1 MAFTPQTPEE
11 QRRSARKSAAI
22 GLGGLGALGVA
33 YHKAN
38 KYSEAKMK
46 EMFGDDFFTGGA
58 ARPGFRRPSNVD
70 EGGGTMEEK
79 MAYRAKRDT
88 GPEGDIARRKL
99 DQIKRARAEAEGK
112 TFRARVKKGFSG
124 FVSKVAGFFKKKP
137 IAKVAML
144 MSAREELQSIIA
156 LDATG
161 SDYAMAGIS
170 GYAGLKAIHASTPR
184 LLGKQRFYHGT
195 SKQNAEKII
204 KEGLDPEMGGKNGA
218 SAHVGSSS
226 YVKNSTGHVHVTP
239 SKRVAAAF
247 SHLHGSGAG
256 KGDPKQALA
265 MLKGALLGTAG
276 PGAIVSG
283 HLDYDRFQ
291 RDFHLD
297 PDMGGGQAYRTKTK
311 IGTESIGSSVTK
323 GVSAGSIAKYVKA
336 NPGRFAAGAGLAAA
350 GGAGLAY
357 GASRLLG
364 KKPVSNMSAA
374 DELDSIIQLAAWT
387 RKEGKS
393 RSGGLNEKGRKSY
406 ERENPGSDL
415 KAPSKEAGNPRRASF
430 CARMSGMKKK
440 LTSSKTANDP
450 DSRINKSLKAWN
462 CSAREEL
469 NTILFAK
476 KGGDYKRHWSQ
487 KKTDRKGKKKCA
499 DCGETPCECHTYSAR
514 EELDV
519 IRFGLMDKLKNIF
532 KKPKPQMAS
541 PEALK
546 KAGIQVFEPQ
556 KMNVEKFE
564 PQKMNVEKFTP
575 KRFGEF
581 SARDQLDEIQF
592 GYDLFGRAA
601 RAGAKNAT
609 VAAKGYANISRGY
622 RASVVAA
629 MKNPESFGKHSAQHW
644 GEASAENIGMAK
656 QMIGIGKNLRKEAR
670 QKLIRDSAI
679 TAGTLGATGAGI
691 AYANRK
697 RELSAREEL
706 GLSVR
711 DQLNTILMGVDVR
724 PRDPMGRY
732 DQAEDGAPN
741 PQHMKVV
748 YAAPQE
754 QAPPSIT
761 GKNMGKLAA
770 GGAAFMGGGMALQH
784 LIEKLKKLKK

>member
-11 QRRSARKSAAI
+11 QRRSARKGAAI
-22 GLGGLGALGVA
+22 AIGGLGALGVSK
-33 YHKAN
+33 YKAK

-124 FVSKVAGFFKKKP
+124 FVSKVAGVFKKKP

-170 GYAGLKAIHASTPR
+170 GYGGLKAIHASTPR

-218 SAHVGSSS
+218 SAHVGSSN

-291 RDFHLD
+291 RDFHPD

-374 DELDSIIQLAAWT
+374 DELDLILFKKKAPDYPALPVDEDRMDSRAKGAGVGGFLIGPPGTLVGYGAGAAFGKNKKSEMSKRDKAMIVGSMLGMPGVAAASFLQPEHVKGNLFSAQEELDSIIQLAAWT

-514 EELDV
+514 EELGV

-581 SARDQLDEIQF
+581 SARDQL
-592 GYDLFGRAA
+592 
-601 RAGAKNAT
+601 
-609 VAAKGYANISRGY
+609 
-622 RASVVAA
+622 
-629 MKNPESFGKHSAQHW
+629 
-644 GEASAENIGMAK
+644 
-656 QMIGIGKNLRKEAR
+656 
-670 QKLIRDSAI
+670 
-679 TAGTLGATGAGI
+679 
-691 AYANRK
+691 
-697 RELSAREEL
+697 
-706 GLSVR
+706 
-711 DQLNTILMGVDVR
+711 NTILMGVDVR
-724 PRDPMGRY
+724 PRDPMGRF

-784 LIEKLKKLKK
+784 VIEKLKKLKK